1 MGGGKAGNDIEWEAK
16 GRFALLVKKEGE
28 RMKREEKEEQMKM
41 YSVILGDNKK
51 HLKAVLLSDLHI
63 GTFVDQKQTRKIVEA
78 GNKIG
83 ADFVVIAGDTFD
95 EGAFAHCA
103 RAEISQELQK
113 MCPKGQVYAAL
124 GNHDPSSNDP
134 DVRTFFQEAAE
145 KGQIWCYALIHIKDS
160 FSGNGFYEAGLWE
173 TRILWIWKRRK
184 YAEYCISRSN
194 IVNKKPSK
202 ECKTPPMVARLLT
215 GLFLF
220 SSW

>member
-1 MGGGKAGNDIEWEAK
+1 MGRGKAGNDIEWEAK

-78 GNKIG
+78 VNKIS

-145 KGQIWCYALIHIKDS
+145 KGADLVLCTHTHKGQFFRQRFLRGWLMGNKD
-160 FSGNGFYEAGLWE
+160 FMDMEKKE
-173 TRILWIWKRRK
+173 IRRVL
-184 YAEYCISRSN
+184 YQPEQY
-194 IVNKKPSK
+194 SK
-202 ECKTPPMVARLLT
+202 QKAQ
-215 GLFLF
+215 
-220 SSW
+220 